1 MQIFLAFLVDFTYI
15 CRGLKEKAMTD
26 TQKTNVALCALL
38 LLLLFFAG
46 TGALVGYFFGYGSGY
61 NKAVAESAES
71 AESAEMKKDT
81 LSDYQILQLA
91 LIYTESE
98 FNPLAVGKSGDWGL
112 LQITP
117 IYVKEVNRILGEE
130 KYSHE
135 DAFNPE
141 KSMAMFTIMQNH
153 HNPENDIDR
162 AIASH
167 NPTASSAYSVKVR
180 KNMKLLRSYEEYR
193 NLVKEGN

>member
-1 MQIFLAFLVDFTYI
+1 MKKAVCVAF
-15 CRGLKEKAMTD
+15 G
-26 TQKTNVALCALL
+26 ALL
-38 LLLLFFAG
+38 FVIGLALG
-46 TGALVGYFFGYGSGY
+46 TRIDKNPKVINNSTIE
-61 NKAVAESAES
+61 N
-71 AESAEMKKDT
+71 T
-81 LSDYQILQLA
+81 LSEWEIMKLA
-91 LIYTESE
+91 IVKTESE
-98 FNPLAVGKSGDWGL
+98 FNPLAVGKSEDWGIF
-112 LQITP
+112 QITP

-180 KNMKLLRSYEEYR
+180 KNMEWVRNYEEIR
-193 NLVKEGN
+193 NNAK

>member
-1 MQIFLAFLVDFTYI
+1 MKKAVYVAF
-15 CRGLKEKAMTD
+15 G
-26 TQKTNVALCALL
+26 ALL
-38 LLLLFFAG
+38 FVIGLALG
-46 TGALVGYFFGYGSGY
+46 TRIDKNPKVINNSTIE
-61 NKAVAESAES
+61 N
-71 AESAEMKKDT
+71 T
-81 LSDYQILQLA
+81 LSEWEIMKLA
-91 LIYTESE
+91 IIKTESE
-98 FNPLAVGKSGDWGL
+98 FNPLAVGKSEDWGIF
-112 LQITP
+112 QITP

-180 KNMKLLRSYEEYR
+180 KNMEWVRNYEEIR
-193 NLVKEGN
+193 NNAK

>member
-1 MQIFLAFLVDFTYI
+1 
-15 CRGLKEKAMTD
+15 MTD

-46 TGALVGYFFGYGSGY
+46 TGASVGCFFGYGNGY
-61 NKAVAESAES
+61 NKAVAES

-98 FNPLAVGKSGDWGL
+98 GNPLAVGKSGDWGL

-141 KSMAMFTIMQNH
+141 KALEMFSVAQDY
-153 HNPENDIDR
+153 HNPNHDIDA
-162 AIASH
+162 AIRLH
-167 NPTASSAYSVKVR
+167 NKAPWYGPKVL
-180 KNMKLLRSYEEYR
+180 KNVQRIKAYEEYR
-193 NLVKEGN
+193 KLVKEGEE

>member
-1 MQIFLAFLVDFTYI
+1 M
-15 CRGLKEKAMTD
+15 R
-26 TQKTNVALCALL
+26 NVI
-38 LLLLFFAG
+38 
-46 TGALVGYFFGYGSGY
+46 YY
-61 NKAVAESAES
+61 
-71 AESAEMKKDT
+71 
-81 LSDYQILQLA
+81 A
-91 LIYTESE
+91 LIVVAFVVGLSVGAWLTKNPNVVINNNVTESELTEWQVMKLAIIKTESE
-98 FNPLAVGKSGDWGL
+98 FNPLAVGKSDDWGIM
-112 LQITP
+112 QITN

-153 HNPENDIDR
+153 HNPENDVDK

-180 KNMKLLRSYEEYR
+180 KNMEFVRQYEELR
-193 NLVKEGN
+193 KLVR

>member
-1 MQIFLAFLVDFTYI
+1 MKKAVYVAF
-15 CRGLKEKAMTD
+15 G
-26 TQKTNVALCALL
+26 ALL
-38 LLLLFFAG
+38 FVIGLALG
-46 TGALVGYFFGYGSGY
+46 TRIDKNPKVIINDSTIE
-61 NKAVAESAES
+61 N
-71 AESAEMKKDT
+71 T
-81 LSDYQILQLA
+81 LSEWEIMKLA
-91 LIYTESE
+91 IIYTESE
-98 FNPLAVGKSGDWGL
+98 GNPLAIGKNQDLGCM
-112 LQITP
+112 QITP

-141 KSMAMFTIMQNH
+141 KSMEMFTIMQNH

>member
-1 MQIFLAFLVDFTYI
+1 MI
-15 CRGLKEKAMTD
+15 D
-26 TQKTNVALCALL
+26 TQKANVALCALL

-46 TGALVGYFFGYGSGY
+46 TGAFIGYFFGYGNGY
-61 NKAVAESAES
+61 NKAVAES

-98 FNPLAVGKSGDWGL
+98 GNPLAVGKNNDLGC

-117 IYVKEVNRILGEE
+117 VYVDEVRRIT
-130 KYSHE
+130 KDTSYCHT

-141 KSMAMFTIMQNH
+141 KALEMFSVVQDY
-153 HNPENDIDR
+153 HNPNHDIDA
-162 AIASH
+162 AIRLH
-167 NPTASSAYSVKVR
+167 NKAPWYGKKVLGNVA
-180 KNMKLLRSYEEYR
+180 KIKAYEEYR
-193 NLVKEGN
+193 QLVKKK

>member
-1 MQIFLAFLVDFTYI
+1 MKKAVYFAF
-15 CRGLKEKAMTD
+15 G
-26 TQKTNVALCALL
+26 ALL
-38 LLLLFFAG
+38 LVIGLALG
-46 TGALVGYFFGYGSGY
+46 TRIDKNPKVTI
-61 NKAVAESAES
+61 NNPTIE
-71 AESAEMKKDT
+71 DT
-81 LSDYQILQLA
+81 LSEWEIMKLA
-91 LIYTESE
+91 IVKTESE

-141 KSMAMFTIMQNH
+141 KSMEMFTIMQNH

-180 KNMKLLRSYEEYR
+180 KNMEFIRKYEELR
-193 NLVKEGN
+193 KLAR

>member
-1 MQIFLAFLVDFTYI
+1 MKKAVYIAF
-15 CRGLKEKAMTD
+15 G
-26 TQKTNVALCALL
+26 ALL
-38 LLLLFFAG
+38 FVIGLVLG
-46 TGALVGYFFGYGSGY
+46 TRIDKNPKVIITNSPIE
-61 NKAVAESAES
+61 N
-71 AESAEMKKDT
+71 T
-81 LSDYQILQLA
+81 LSEWEIMKLA
-91 LIYTESE
+91 IVKTESE
-98 FNPLAVGKSGDWGL
+98 FNPLAVGKSEDWGIF
-112 LQITP
+112 QITP

-180 KNMKLLRSYEEYR
+180 KNMEWVRNYEEIR
-193 NLVKEGN
+193 NNAK